1 MAERGSRDGAGTGR
15 PVRTGLRPAGPE
27 TVLRQVVVE
36 DHDLAPD
43 ASFAIVVRRSV
54 HGATYRS
61 HLWRVP
67 LRGGAG
73 PVGPAGRA
81 GAPSSGPTRVAGSPV
96 PHALTAGPVRDTTP
110 RISPDGRRIAFLRS
124 WPDDPDR
131 PAAALVMD
139 LDGGDASAAGDPW
152 TLAAPPHGVSDLA
165 WSPDGRRVA
174 FVAPGEERRFAIG
187 REEAG
192 KPPVV
197 RRIDR
202 LDWRLN
208 DVGFLDRWDH
218 LWVVPAR
225 GGARPRRLTRGDW
238 GVSRPAWSPDGRE
251 IAFLA
256 DMAPDADLHPRRI
269 AHAVPS
275 SGGAARDL
283 VDLPGGVSAVSW
295 SPDGRLVA
303 CVGIDVPEPLD
314 DVLPGVFV
322 APSDGSR
329 PPVALAPGLDRPVG
343 AWQDTDLNGWTS
355 DSRAGPAWDGPG
367 RIVALVTDRGRCV
380 PFTFPVDPATGR
392 PAGDPR
398 PLTRDASG
406 RPATVDAAAWT
417 LSVAGGVVSVVSTIA
432 DTPQDLMTVDRSGGL
447 RRRSTLGSA
456 WRRGLL
462 VPEMRRLEA
471 PGEGGPIE
479 CWLASPPGAGDAA
492 LPTIVD
498 FHGGP
503 LGAWAPA
510 PALEVHMLV
519 TRGWRVLLPNIRG
532 STSYGA
538 AWIRP
543 QLGDWGG
550 VDAADAHAAVDHVV
564 ALGIADPDR
573 LGILG
578 LSYGGFMVNW
588 LAATSDRFRAAVTDG
603 GVANQVSSWANS
615 DTGPEYC
622 RAALLGHPFTP
633 EAVEGLWRQS
643 PIAHVT
649 DLRTPLLILQGEA
662 DHRCPPADAEQLF
675 VALRVLGRTVEY
687 VLYPDESHTFHITGR
702 PDRRVDRMRRMLD
715 WFQEHL
721 G

>member
-1 MAERGSRDGAGTGR
+1 MVRQARRRAAR
-15 PVRTGLRPAGPE
+15 PVGPE
-27 TVLRQVVVE
+27 TVRRQVVVE

-43 ASFAIVVRRSV
+43 AAFAIVVRRSV
-54 HGATYRS
+54 HGTTYRS
-61 HLWRVP
+61 HLWLVP
-67 LRGGAG
+67 L
-73 PVGPAGRA
+73 GRR
-81 GAPSSGPTRVAGSPV
+81 PGSAR
-96 PHALTAGPVRDTTP
+96 ALTSGAVRDTAP
-110 RISPDGRRIAFLRS
+110 RIAPDGGRVAFLRS
-124 WPDDPDR
+124 WPEDPDR
-131 PAAALVMD
+131 PAAVLVMS
-139 LDGGDASAAGDPW
+139 LGAVDAKTAGEPW
-152 TLAAPPHGVSDLA
+152 TLTAPRHGVSDIA

-174 FVAPGEERRFAIG
+174 LVASGEERRFAVG
-187 REEAG
+187 TEVAG
-192 KPPVV
+192 KPPVA

-218 LWVVPAR
+218 LWVVSVR
-225 GGARPRRLTRGDW
+225 EGARPRRLTRGGW
-238 GVSRPAWSPDGRE
+238 GVSKPTWSPDGDE

-269 AHAVPS
+269 VHAVS
-275 SGGAARDL
+275 WRGGPTRVL
-283 VDLPGGVSAVSW
+283 VDLPGGATAIAW
-295 SPDGRLVA
+295 SPDGHLVA
-303 CVGIDVPEPLD
+303 CTGSDVREPLD
-314 DVLPGVFV
+314 DVLPGLFV
-322 APSDGSR
+322 ALADGSR
-329 PPVALAPGLDRPVG
+329 PPIALAPALDRPVG

-355 DSRAGPAWDGPG
+355 DARPGPAWDGPA
-367 RIVALVTDRGRCV
+367 RLVALVTDRGRCV
-380 PFTFPVDPATGR
+380 PWAFPVDPRTGEPTGA
-392 PAGDPR
+392 PAQ
-398 PLTRDASG
+398 LTLDADG
-406 RPATVDAAAWT
+406 LPATADAAAWT
-417 LSVAGGVVSVVSTIA
+417 LSVAAGVVSVVSTLDDA
-432 DTPQDLMTVDRSGGL
+432 PQDLMTIDGAGRL
-447 RRRSTLGSA
+447 RRRSRLGSA
-456 WRRGLL
+456 WRRGFL

-471 PGEGGPIE
+471 PGDGGPIE
-479 CWLASPPGAGDAA
+479 CWLASPPGAGDGP

-519 TRGWRVLLPNIRG
+519 ARGWRVLLPNIRG

-538 AWIRP
+538 GWIRP

-550 VDAADAHAAVDHVV
+550 VDAADAHAAIDHVV
-564 ALGIADPDR
+564 ARGLADPDR

-578 LSYGGFMVNW
+578 LSYGGFLVNW

-633 EAVEGLWRQS
+633 EAVDRLWRQS
-643 PIAHVT
+643 PLAHVT

-675 VALRVLGRTVEY
+675 VALRVLGQTVEY

-715 WFQEHL
+715 WFDRHL
-721 G
+721 LG

>member
-1 MAERGSRDGAGTGR
+1 M
-15 PVRTGLRPAGPE
+15 
-27 TVLRQVVVE
+27 LRQVVVE
-36 DHDLAPD
+36 DHDMAPD

-54 HGATYRS
+54 HGTTYRS
-61 HLWRVP
+61 HLWLVP
-67 LRGGAG
+67 LGPARTGARDLSRRGA
-73 PVGPAGRA
+73 PAGRGIRPGRLTS
-81 GAPSSGPTRVAGSPV
+81 GA
-96 PHALTAGPVRDTTP
+96 VRDTAP
-110 RISPDGRRIAFLRS
+110 RISPDGRRVAFIRS

-131 PAAALVMD
+131 PAAALV
-139 LDGGDASAAGDPW
+139 LELADGDVAGTDGAGSVADRDPW
-152 TLAAPPHGVSDLA
+152 TVAAPPHGVSDLA
-165 WSPDGRRVA
+165 WAPDGRRLA
-174 FVAPGEERRFAIG
+174 FVAPGPERRFAAG
-187 REEAG
+187 RVVPG

-208 DVGFLDRWDH
+208 DVGYLDRWDH
-218 LWVVPAR
+218 LWVAAAR
-225 GGARPRRLTRGDW
+225 RDARPRRLTRGDW
-238 GVSRPAWSPDGRE
+238 GVASPAWSPDGRE

-256 DMAPDADLHPRRI
+256 DMAPDADRRPRRI
-269 AHAVPS
+269 VHAVPVAGGGTRVLADLA
-275 SGGAARDL
+275 GGATA
-283 VDLPGGVSAVSW
+283 ASW

-303 CVGIDVPEPLD
+303 CIGYGVPEPLD
-314 DVLPGVFV
+314 DVMPGLFV
-322 APSDGSR
+322 GPSDGSR
-329 PPVALAPGLDRPVG
+329 PPVALAPHLDLPVG

-355 DSRAGPAWDGPG
+355 SARPGPAWDGPG
-367 RIVALVTDRGRCV
+367 QVVALVTDRGRCV
-380 PFTFPVDPATGR
+380 PWSFPVDPESGE
-392 PAGDPR
+392 PAGDAE
-398 PLTRDASG
+398 PLTRDEGA
-406 RPATVDAAAWT
+406 RPATADAAGWT
-417 LSVAGGVVSVVSTIA
+417 LSVSAGTVSVVTTLGDA
-432 DTPQDLMTVDRSGGL
+432 PQDLMTIEASGRL
-447 RRRSTLGSA
+447 RRRGTLGSA

-462 VPEMRRLEA
+462 VPEMRGLDA
-471 PGEGGPIE
+471 PGPGGAIE

-519 TRGWRVLLPNIRG
+519 ARGYRVLLPNIRG

-550 VDAADAHAAVDHVV
+550 VDAADAHAAVNHVV
-564 ALGIADPDR
+564 ALGLADPAR

-633 EAVEGLWRQS
+633 EAVDRLWRQS
-643 PIAHVT
+643 PLAHVT

-715 WFQEHL
+715 WFERHVLGADTHL
-721 G
+721 HRLPSRPRPG